1 MKAAMFYGPSQPLK
15 IEEVKKPK
23 PGPKEIIVK
32 VIACGVCHTDLH
44 YIDSGVPTFK
54 PPPLILGHEA
64 SGIVDEVGE
73 DVTHFKGGE
82 KVLLPAVL
90 SCGEC
95 EFCRTGRE
103 NICEK
108 MIMFGNNIDGSYAE
122 YVKAPAKDAILLP
135 NEIPIEEGAIIA
147 DAITTPYHAVVN
159 KGKVKPGDKVVVFGC
174 GGVGL
179 NVIQIASAFGA
190 NCIAV
195 DIVDEK
201 LEYAQNLGATE
212 VINSNK
218 TERVDKAIRKL
229 TNGGADVVF
238 EVIGNPKTMEQAFA
252 CLRAGG
258 KLVVVG
264 YSDKNMNLNLGRI
277 MYREMEITGSLGCRP
292 VDYPR
297 VIELVRRNK
306 IKIKE
311 LVTKK
316 FKLEEINNAFDLLRK
331 GEGIRSIVLP

>member
-1 MKAAMFYGPSQPLK
+1 
-15 IEEVKKPK
+15 
-23 PGPKEIIVK
+23 
-32 VIACGVCHTDLH
+32 
-44 YIDSGVPTFK
+44 
-54 PPPLILGHEA
+54 
-64 SGIVDEVGE
+64 
-73 DVTHFKGGE
+73 
-82 KVLLPAVL
+82 
-90 SCGEC
+90 
-95 EFCRTGRE
+95 
-103 NICEK
+103 
-108 MIMFGNNIDGSYAE
+108 
-122 YVKAPAKDAILLP
+122 VKAPAKDAILLP

>member
-1 MKAAMFYGPSQPLK
+1 MFYGPSQPLK